1 MLASEV
7 LCALSRC
14 KVEFKTIGY
23 MGYLPFFKRCLLC
36 PLQRVRPV
44 TLEFEESDENG
55 PIIFTKVY
63 ISNGNRPPIKKSW
76 TG

>member
-7 LCALSRC
+7 CALPGY
-14 KVEFKTIGY
+14 KVEFKYNRLYRLFTC
-23 MGYLPFFKRCLLC
+23 FKRCLLC

-44 TLEFEESDENG
+44 TLDFEESDENS